1 MRYWC
6 LHDAVFK
13 ELEFLILQDLLDLE
27 DETKSDEEEEEE
39 EVNCLKRS
47 VTISIKLCACITIMS
62 KTNHTQI
69 CFH

>member
-39 EVNCLKRS
+39 EVNCLKD
-47 VTISIKLCACITIMS
+47 
-62 KTNHTQI
+62 Q
-69 CFH
+69 